1 MIDLSK
7 VNELLKATQ
16 NLAQLQQ
23 QVNVQSQTAPAA
35 AQAPTASPQTN
46 ALFAQLG
53 AVIANANAQTPATQN
68 QSRVELL
75 KQAAILSAKTKA
87 LIAKADALEALL
99 NLSPTP
105 DYVGVEELFAQFKEI
120 IADLEKEMAALQK
133 KVQEQ
138 EEQNQLKLEQKPTTM
153 KPGEEVGD
161 LSFNTTFSLQ

>member
-23 QVNVQSQTAPAA
+23 QVNVQSQAAPPAA
-35 AQAPTASPQTN
+35 TSQASTTSPQTN

-53 AVIANANAQTPATQN
+53 AVIANAQSPATQN

-75 KQAAILSAKTKA
+75 KQAAVLSSKTKA
-87 LIAKADALEALL
+87 LMAKADALEAIL

-105 DYVGVEELFAQFKEI
+105 DYVGVEELFEQFKEI
-120 IADLEKEMAALQK
+120 IADLEKEMAALRK
-133 KVQEQ
+133 KTQEQ
-138 EEQNQLKLEQKPTTM
+138 EDQNKLTLEQKPTTM
-153 KPGEEVGD
+153 KPGEKAGD
-161 LSFNTTFSLQ
+161 LSFNTTFTLQ